1 MHLSNACAELRA
13 GSLSSHFRRQMP
25 ASHPGATKGGQEE
38 VSVKAH
44 GKQVRT
50 HPSTQQTPPEGPRC
64 AWQRAGCR
72 HTEVSETD
80 GDPWFRVDCKT
91 QEVPGRLLGAPREV
105 RRSGMTR
112 ERSTQQT
119 LLKQTP
125 SALRQ
130 RAEETRRGSAEGE
143 SLGRPTNGMGSER
156 AAFSYTD
163 LLAEDRTL
171 IESRWLGTTCVQLL
185 TDRTAGTQGSPLG
198 NQALRKKLTKI
209 LTRWISSHTSHSDTV
224 HRFSPGRLLNKF
236 KESETMTL
244 GQK

>member
-50 HPSTQQTPPEGPRC
+50 HPSTQQRPPEGPRC

-105 RRSGMTR
+105 RRSGMMR

-119 LLKQTP
+119 PLKQTP

-130 RAEETRRGSAEGE
+130 RAEEMRRGSAEGE

-185 TDRTAGTQGSPLG
+185 TDCTAGTQGSPLG

-209 LTRWISSHTSHSDTV
+209 LTR
-224 HRFSPGRLLNKF
+224 
-236 KESETMTL
+236 
-244 GQK
+244 